1 MAWRPN
7 EQFIEGELDN
17 SVLGKVT
24 GWLQFAGLQ
33 EKVILDLE
41 GNFHRDIR
49 GAKVR
54 LRGEG
59 ENADAAA
66 AEKYL
71 EGFFLMQK
79 GKVGDMTA
87 GREPRDYVDYPYW
100 EWYSEAN
107 GRVVIELEPD
117 QVEILTPPI
126 PACESDPINRKQQA
140 ENMAGYLCEMAAA
153 LHIPAS
159 QAVAMGD
166 TAAVERAKKILANDK
181 IRGMKL
187 LPQEI
192 REILPPLYAQENK
205 AGKAVVY
212 VKFFTPSAQWSWY
225 ATEGQPVL
233 SENGQ
238 ELDFEFFGLV
248 DGQEKE
254 LGYFMLSELEE
265 VRGPLGLPI
274 ERDLYWKPTTL
285 DRIAPELFG
294 EDQAKSRPSGSR

>member
-7 EQFIEGELDN
+7 EQFIEGVLDN
-17 SVLGKVT
+17 TVPGKVT
-24 GWLQFAGLQ
+24 GWMKFTGMKD
-33 EKVILDLE
+33 KVILDLE

-59 ENADAAA
+59 EAANQDEA
-66 AEKYL
+66 SRYL
-71 EGFFLMQK
+71 ESFSLMQK

-87 GREPRDYVDYPYW
+87 GREPCDYGALGEAYF
-100 EWYSEAN
+100 EWYSEDN
-107 GRVVIELEPD
+107 GRVVIEFSTD
-117 QVEILTPPI
+117 QVELLTPPI

-140 ENMAGYLCEMAAA
+140 ENMAGYLCEMAAGLNLPTSRA
-153 LHIPAS
+153 IAI
-159 QAVAMGD
+159 GD

-187 LPQEI
+187 LPREL

-205 AGKAVVY
+205 AGKAVAY
-212 VKFFTPSAQWSWY
+212 VKFFTPSAQWYWY

-248 DGQEKE
+248 DGHEKE
-254 LGYFMLSELEE
+254 LGYFMLGELEE

-274 ERDLYWKPTTL
+274 ERDLHWKPTTL
-285 DRIAPELFG
+285 DRIAPELFTTKPG
-294 EDQAKSRPSGSR
+294 RNPK